1 MDPIINGKQYSADM
15 TASELVNHSDFEPHH
30 TAWSEGYISRYL
42 EEGLVRVYSGRF
54 GDGYIL
60 SKPSW
65 ESTRFHRRTYYV
77 HKG

>member
-42 EEGLVRVYSGRF
+42 EEGLVRVYS
-54 GDGYIL
+54 L